1 MQNRDF
7 WSRITSLCG
16 SQTSPVVLCVQ
27 NSVMRL
33 RLYVSQPSS
42 VVFACKTAWLA
53 SESLVSMVPS
63 PHVWFLDAKQ
73 WLFDP
78 NNRSLWVPDVT
89 CRFVH
94 AIQRDQHLHY
104 WSLWVPA
111 VICGFCMQNSN
122 FWTRVPVSMGTRPH
136 MSFCACKTAWFAPE
150 WQVYIGSNPHLCFCA
165 CKTAPLGTDLQVCM
179 CPSPNLYFEHT

>member
-42 VVFACKTAWLA
+42 VVFACKKAWLA
-53 SESLVSMVPS
+53 SESLVSMGPS

-73 WLFDP
+73 RFWTRITDLYESQTSPVVLCMQYSVISTWITSLYGSQPSSVVFACKTATFDQST
-78 NNRSLWVPDVT
+78 SLYGYQTSHVV
-89 CRFVH
+89 
-94 AIQRDQHLHY
+94 L
-104 WSLWVPA
+104 
-111 VICGFCMQNSN
+111 CMQNSVIC
-122 FWTRVPVSMGTRPH
+122 TRMKSLH
-136 MSFCACKTAWFAPE
+136 WFQPSS
-150 WQVYIGSNPHLCFCA
+150 VFLC
-165 CKTAPLGTDLQVCM
+165 M
-179 CPSPNLYFEHT
+179 